1 MMRTRWLP
9 VAVWAGVILAG
20 TSFPNVPAPATAGSD
35 KLVHLGMYA
44 VLGVLAL
51 RAVAW
56 ESGATPRTIVLTLAA
71 IGVFA
76 AADEWHQRFIPTRSP
91 DPADWVA
98 DVAGATLGIAS
109 FAALKLRRIK
119 GT

>member
-1 MMRTRWLP
+1 MSRSRWLP

-20 TSFPNVPAPATAGSD
+20 TSFPNMPAPAQAGSD
-35 KLVHLGMYA
+35 KLVHVAMYA
-44 VLGVLAL
+44 ILGVLAL
-51 RAVAW
+51 RAAA
-56 ESGATPRTIVLTLAA
+56 SGSGTTPRTIVLTLSA
-71 IGVFA
+71 IVAFA
-76 AADEWHQRFIPTRSP
+76 AADEWHQRFIPTRSA

-109 FAALKLRRIK
+109 FGALKLRRIK

>member
-1 MMRTRWLP
+1 MSGSRWLP
-9 VAVWAGVILAG
+9 VAVWAGVILAA
-20 TSFPNVPAPATAGSD
+20 TSFPNVPAQAPGGSD
-35 KLVHLGMYA
+35 KLVHLAMYA
-44 VLGVLAL
+44 ILGVLAL
-51 RAVAW
+51 RAAAW
-56 ESGATPRTIVLTLAA
+56 EGGTTPRTLGLTVLAIAA
-71 IGVFA
+71 FA
-76 AADEWHQRFIPTRSP
+76 AADEWHQRFIPARSA